1 MPRHRRPRAHGEPSC
16 HAGTYAVGRG
26 RVGGLRHVRHGRGIA
41 RDRQWCRGRVD
52 EAGPR
57 FARGA
62 RRGRPS
68 RAGGRSVAQ
77 PAPPG
82 GRSPR
87 APDVAVHQAGRACG
101 RGGAAAGRGAAPG
114 VSKFRTEIAEQPGVV
129 ARLLTHGAAAAS
141 SIGERMRAAAPGG
154 IVIAARGSSDNAALY
169 AKYLFGVRNQKL
181 VALAAPSLF
190 THYAR
195 PPRLDGQCV
204 LGISQSGESPDVVAV
219 IEEARRQG
227 SLTIAITNVA
237 ESRLARAAELVLPL
251 EAGEEVSV
259 PASKTYTASL
269 VALALISQA
278 LDPDALFESA
288 LQRVPQAIA
297 RALESENDIEAL
309 VPPLLGPRAIVLGR
323 GFNFSTAEE
332 VALKLSET
340 SYVLAR
346 AWSVADFEHGPIAI
360 AEAGLPV
367 LTVDGGGLVAA
378 DLESV
383 RARLEAKGAQVLHLF
398 EVSGLPE
405 ELTPIPLAV
414 LGQLLAHNVAVARGV
429 DPDQPR
435 TIQKVT
441 RTW

>member
-1 MPRHRRPRAHGEPSC
+1 MPRHRCPRAHGEPSC
-16 HAGTYAVGRG
+16 HAGTHAVGRG

-41 RDRQWCRGRVD
+41 RDRQRCRGRLD
-52 EAGPR
+52 EARPR

-87 APDVAVHQAGRACG
+87 APDVAVHQAGRASG
-101 RGGAAAGRGAAPG
+101 RGGAAAGPGAAPG
-114 VSKFRTEIAEQPGVV
+114 VSKFRTEIAEQPEVV
-129 ARLLTHGAAAAS
+129 ARLLARGAAAAS
-141 SIGERMRAAAPGG
+141 MIGERIRAAAPRGF
-154 IVIAARGSSDNAALY
+154 VIAARGSSDHAALY

-195 PPRLDGQCV
+195 PPRLDGQSV
-204 LGISQSGESPDVVAV
+204 IGISQSGESPDVVAV
-219 IEEARRQG
+219 VEEARRQG
-227 SLTIAITNVA
+227 SLTIAITNVV

-323 GFNFSTAEE
+323 
-332 VALKLSET
+332 
-340 SYVLAR
+340 AR
-346 AWSVADFEHGPIAI
+346 ALGAPAPRGFAP
-360 AEAGLPV
+360 
-367 LTVDGGGLVAA
+367 
-378 DLESV
+378 
-383 RARLEAKGAQVLHLF
+383 ARPG
-398 EVSGLPE
+398 
-405 ELTPIPLAV
+405 
-414 LGQLLAHNVAVARGV
+414 
-429 DPDQPR
+429 
-435 TIQKVT
+435 TIKKVT